1 MSTEKITVTCT
12 NCNAKETRS
21 QGQRFDK
28 FYKCTHFK
36 GDAGLYRRLGHY
48 PLCRE
53 CVRKLSSNGEGQI
66 NVDKFKKVLKSFN
79 RPFIRRLYQK
89 ALLSK
94 KDTIGQYFTS
104 LGNRKY
110 QPMTWK
116 DSNELKDE
124 KPSKIETLKEEI
136 EIVDEVIEG
145 EENIIPKSNFK
156 VTEDM
161 VAFWG
166 KRDKVEDYEFLENE
180 YGNLT
185 TRFENDSYSQEML
198 FQEIALQRLDI
209 RRKRENGDNVD
220 KELKTL
226 QDLLGSANIKPV
238 QETGANASEQKSFGV
253 LIKKWENERPIP
265 KADPKWEDVD
275 GIKDYIDTWF
285 LGHLCKMM
293 GVKNEFSKKYEE
305 ALKKYSVKLEND
317 FDDEDSQD
325 VVEDGGI

>member
-12 NCNAKETRS
+12 NCNVKETRS

-124 KPSKIETLKEEI
+124 KPSKIEILKEEI
-136 EIVDEVIEG
+136 EIVDEVIEKK
-145 EENIIPKSNFK
+145 EIENNNFK
-156 VTEDM
+156 VTNSM
-161 VAFWG
+161 IAFWG
-166 KRDKVEDYEFLENE
+166 GGFQPQDYQFLEE
-180 YGNLT
+180 FYFQLDRTYGTDTPIMINNLKNIAKT
-185 TRFENDSYSQEML
+185 QLLANKCLESNDT
-198 FQEIALQRLDI
+198 
-209 RRKRENGDNVD
+209 NGYD
-220 KELKTL
+220 KAMKTL
-226 QDLLGSANIKPV
+226 SQLCGDSNIKPNQTTGNSQV
-238 QETGANASEQKSFGV
+238 QNSFGEF
-253 LIKKWENERPIP
+253 IAMIEETEPIP
-265 KADPKWEDVD
+265 KAKGEFADTD
-275 GIKDYIDTWF
+275 GIRKYINKWFVRHFARMLDLDNTSFEEDMKEDTS
-285 LGHLCKMM
+285 G
-293 GVKNEFSKKYEE
+293 
-305 ALKKYSVKLEND
+305 
-317 FDDEDSQD
+317 DD
-325 VVEDGGI
+325 